1 MSKQT
6 KTLTMQ
12 DYLQLEIERFKQMGW
27 EFPDPLVKL
36 LKSRAKGLDKMA
48 MAEQARQAYGGDES

>member
-6 KTLTMQ
+6 KMLTME
-12 DYLQLEIERFKQMGW
+12 DYLQLEIERLKQMGW
-27 EFPDPLVKL
+27 EFPDPMVKL

-48 MAEQARQAYGGDES
+48 MAEQTRRAYGGGKS